1 MNRVRYKE
9 NSTMSAL
16 DRIMKELD
24 EISPTD
30 TAALLRLTRKLVR
43 YAKSVDELDLEEREL
58 MRQLAGK
65 EKGRCKCCR

>member
-1 MNRVRYKE
+1 MNRARHKG
-9 NSTMSAL
+9 NNTTSTL

-43 YAKSVDELDLEEREL
+43 YAQSVDELDLEEQEL
-58 MRQLAGK
+58 LRQ
-65 EKGRCKCCR
+65 RRRRH

>member
-1 MNRVRYKE
+1 MNRARHKG

-24 EISPTD
+24 EISPMD

-43 YAKSVDELDLEEREL
+43 YAQSVDELDLEEQEL
-58 MRQLAGK
+58 LRQ
-65 EKGRCKCCR
+65 RRRRH

>member
-1 MNRVRYKE
+1 MNRAKNNG
-9 NSTMSAL
+9 NSTMSTL

-43 YAKSVDELDLEEREL
+43 YAKSVDELDIEEQEL
-58 MRQLAGK
+58 LRQ
-65 EKGRCKCCR
+65 RRRRH

>member
-1 MNRVRYKE
+1 MNQARHKG
-9 NSTMSAL
+9 NTPGTL

-65 EKGRCKCCR
+65 EKGRCQCCR